1 MKTRLFG
8 FATLI
13 ALLIGGLAAC
23 KFTDDNTA
31 FSQQPDLPAEPF
43 DYSLSVSPD
52 FMGKIGIDPNS
63 GLPFGVFGFG
73 FNPQNPA
80 IKNHG
85 ATLGRVLFY
94 DPQLSLN
101 NSISCASCH
110 KQELAFSDGVAGSMG
125 FAGKVTP
132 RNSMAIINAGFNQ
145 NLFWDSRVQNV
156 SQLATKP
163 IQNHIEMGMEEMTRL
178 TEKLSK
184 VEYYSDLFE
193 KAYGT
198 TYITEERIGDAL
210 AQFVCSITS
219 THSKFDREQVNNF
232 NGFTTMERMGKD
244 LFFSSR
250 TNCNRC
256 HSAPNFAAPD
266 FVGGEYGSN
275 GGTFNGGGEDLRGT
289 ANNGLDLV
297 YTDQGLGN
305 GKFRIPSLRNI
316 ALTAPYM
323 HDGRFGTLE
332 QVVAHYS
339 SGVKPHTH
347 LDKNLRNS
355 NGTPLHPDLNTLE
368 QQALVAFMRTLTD
381 EQMMHDI
388 KWSNPFK

>member
-1 MKTRLFG
+1 MKTRI
-8 FATLI
+8 FAFAALA
-13 ALLIGGLAAC
+13 ALLITGFAAC
-23 KFTDDNTA
+23 KFTEENTA
-31 FSQQPDLPAEPF
+31 FSQRPDLPDEPF
-43 DYSLSVSPD
+43 DYSLKMSPQ
-52 FMGKIGIDPNS
+52 FAGNIFTDPS
-63 GLPFGVFGFG
+63 GLPITGFGFG
-73 FNPQNPA
+73 FNHQNPV
-80 IKNHG
+80 IQDHG

-110 KQELAFSDGVAGSMG
+110 KQELAFSDGVAASTG

-145 NLFWDSRVQNV
+145 NLFWDSRVQSV
-156 SQLATKP
+156 AQLATKP
-163 IQNHIEMGMEEMTRL
+163 IQNHIEMGMEEMIRL
-178 TEKLSK
+178 TQKLAK
-184 VEYYSDLFE
+184 VEYYSALFE
-193 KAYGT
+193 KAYGDPS
-198 TYITEERIGDAL
+198 ITEERIGRAL

-219 THSKFDREQVNNF
+219 SNAKFDREEL
-232 NGFTTMERMGKD
+232 NGFAGFNTMERMGKD

-256 HSAPNFAAPD
+256 HAAPNFAAPD

-275 GGTFNGGGEDLRGT
+275 GGTFGGGGEDLRGT

-323 HDGRFGTLE
+323 HDGRHKTLE
-332 QVVAHYS
+332 EVIEHYN

-347 LDKNLRNS
+347 LDKNLRS
-355 NGTPLHPDLNTLE
+355 ANGTPLRPDLNSLE
-368 QQALVAFMRTLTD
+368 KQALLAFLHTLTD
-381 EQMMHDI
+381 EKMMHDE

>member
-1 MKTRLFG
+1 MKTRLF
-8 FATLI
+8 ASAALT
-13 ALLIGGLAAC
+13 ALLIAGLAAC
-23 KFTDDNTA
+23 KSSDENTA
-31 FSQQPDLPAEPF
+31 FSQRPDLPQEPF
-43 DYSLSVSPD
+43 DYTLKVSSQ
-52 FMGKIGIDPNS
+52 FAGDPTANPS
-63 GLPFGVFGFG
+63 FIFGFG
-73 FNPQNPA
+73 FNFQNPV
-80 IKNHG
+80 IQNHG

-110 KQELAFSDGVAGSMG
+110 KQELAFSDGVAGSTG

-163 IQNHIEMGMEEMTRL
+163 IQNHIEMGMEEMVRL
-178 TEKLSK
+178 TQKLSK
-184 VEYYSDLFE
+184 VDYYSDLFL

-198 TYITEERIGDAL
+198 PDITEERIGDAL

-219 THSKFDREQVNNF
+219 THSKFDREEF
-232 NGFTTMERMGKD
+232 SGFSGFTTMERMGKD

-250 TNCNRC
+250 TNCARC
-256 HSAPNFAAPD
+256 HAAPNFAAPD
-266 FVGGEYGSN
+266 FVGGEYGFT
-275 GGTFNGGGEDLRGT
+275 GTFNGGSGEDLRGT

-323 HDGRFGTLE
+323 HDGRFSTLE
-332 QVVAHYS
+332 QVVEHYS
-339 SGVKPHTH
+339 TGVKPHTH
-347 LDKNLRNS
+347 LDKNLRGS
-355 NGTPLHPDLNTLE
+355 NGTPLRPDLNSIE
-368 QQALVAFMRTLTD
+368 KQALVAFLHTLTD
-381 EQMMHDI
+381 EQMMQDV

>member
-43 DYSLSVSPD
+43 DYALNVSPD
-52 FMGKIGIDPNS
+52 FMGKIGVD
-63 GLPFGVFGFG
+63 PFGNFIGTFGFG
-73 FNPQNPA
+73 FNPQNPS
-80 IKNHG
+80 IQNHG

-110 KQELAFSDGVAGSMG
+110 KQELAFSDGVASSTG

-178 TEKLSK
+178 TQKLSK

-193 KAYGT
+193 KAYGSN
-198 TYITEERIGDAL
+198 YITEERIGNAL

-219 THSKFDREQVNNF
+219 THSKFDREQFNNF

-256 HSAPNFAAPD
+256 HAAPNFAAPD
-266 FVGGEYGSN
+266 FVGGEYGS
-275 GGTFNGGGEDLRGT
+275 GGSFNGGGEDLRGT

-323 HDGRFGTLE
+323 HDGRFGTLD

-339 SGVKPHTH
+339 SGIKPHTH
-347 LDKNLRNS
+347 LDKNLRSS

-368 QQALVAFMRTLTD
+368 QQALVAFLHTLTD
-381 EQMMHDI
+381 EQMMHDV
-388 KWSNPFK
+388 KWSNPFR